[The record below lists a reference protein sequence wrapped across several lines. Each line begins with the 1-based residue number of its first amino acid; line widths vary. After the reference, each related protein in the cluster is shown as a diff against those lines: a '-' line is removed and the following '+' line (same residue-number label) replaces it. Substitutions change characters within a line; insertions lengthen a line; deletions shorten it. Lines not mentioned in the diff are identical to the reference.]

1 MNNTFRL
8 PMDDNKA
15 YVLTTPHSLRFFSG
29 FTGGEGILVIGNNFK
44 YLITDFRYIEA
55 AEKETKGYTLI
66 EFVPYFSKLE
76 NIFEKHNIQ
85 TAVIEEKFLSVGEYN
100 SFKKV
105 INDKVKIEF
114 GSDIIENARICKTE
128 EEISCIRYAEE
139 IGSEAYNYIL
149 GEIKEGVSEIE
160 LAAKIEYFMRLKGAE
175 KTSFDTIVVS
185 GCKTSLPHGVPSD
198 KQIAYGDFITM
209 DFGCVYKG
217 YCSDMTRTVVYGKAS
232 DKQREIYDIVLK
244 AQLDAISYI
253 KAGVSAKDADSVARN
268 IIEEAGYGKNFG
280 HSLGH
285 GVGLL
290 VHELPNVSSKSEY
303 ILEENMVISCEPGI
317 YIPDFG
323 GVRIEDLL
331 VVKKD
336 GVENLTTASKKF
348 TEIL

>member
-1 MNNTFRL
+1 MDNTFRL
-8 PMDDNKA
+8 PIDDNKA

-29 FTGGEGILVIGNNFK
+29 FSGGEGVLVIGNNFK

-55 AEKETKGYTLI
+55 AEKETKGYTILDS
-66 EFVPYFSKLE
+66 VPYFS
-76 NIFEKHNIQ
+76 NIEDLFEKHNVKA
-85 TAVIEEKFLSVGEYN
+85 AVIEDKFLSVGEYN
-100 SFKKV
+100 SLKKATS
-105 INDKVKIEF
+105 DKVKIEF
-114 GSDIIENARICKTE
+114 GSDIIEKARICKTE
-128 EEISCIRYAEE
+128 EEISYIRHAEE

-149 GEIKEGVSEIE
+149 GEIKEGISETL

-175 KTSFDTIVVS
+175 KTSFDTIVLS
-185 GCKTSLPHGVPSD
+185 GCKTSLPHGVPSE
-198 KQIAYGDFITM
+198 KKITYGDFITM

-217 YCSDMTRTVVYGKAS
+217 YCSDMTRTVVFGKAS
-232 DKQREIYDIVLK
+232 DKQREIYDTVLK

-253 KAGVSAKDADSVARN
+253 KSGVFAKDADGVARN
-268 IIEEAGYGKNFG
+268 IIENAGYGKNFG

-290 VHELPNVSSKSEY
+290 VHELPNVSLKSDY

-336 GVENLTTASKKF
+336 GVENLTSASKKF

>member
-1 MNNTFRL
+1 MDNTFRL
-8 PMDDNKA
+8 PVKDKTA

-29 FTGGEGILVIGNNFK
+29 FTGGEGVLIIGENFK

-55 AEKETKGYTLI
+55 AENETAGYTII
-66 EFVPYFSKLE
+66 ESVPYFSKLE
-76 NIFEKHNIQ
+76 DIFTKHNIK
-85 TAVIEEKFLSVGEYN
+85 TAVIEDKFLSVGEFN
-100 SFKKV
+100 SLKKV
-105 INDKVKIEF
+105 LSDRVNIEF
-114 GSDIIENARICKTE
+114 GSDIIEKARVCKTD
-128 EEISCIRYAEE
+128 EEISYIRHAEE

-149 GEIKEGVSEIE
+149 GEIKEGVSETF

-198 KQIAYGDFITM
+198 KKIAYGDFITM

-217 YCSDMTRTVVYGKAS
+217 YCSDMTRTVVCGRAS
-232 DKQREIYDIVLK
+232 DKQREIYETVLK
-244 AQLDAISYI
+244 AQLEAISYI
-253 KAGVSAKDADSVARN
+253 KAGVSAKAADSVARD
-268 IIEEAGYGKNFG
+268 IINDAGYGGNFG

-290 VHELPNVSSKSEY
+290 VHELPNVSPKSDY

-331 VVKKD
+331 VVKKE
-336 GVENLTTASKKF
+336 GIENLTSASKKF

>member
-1 MNNTFRL
+1 MDNTFRL
-8 PMDDNKA
+8 PKKDNTA

-29 FTGGEGILVIGNNFK
+29 FSGGEGVLVIGDNYK

-55 AEKETKGYTLI
+55 AENETNEYNII
-66 EFVPYFSKLE
+66 EAVPYFSKLE
-76 NIFEKHNIQ
+76 DIFTKHNIK
-85 TAVIEEKFLSVGEYN
+85 TAVIEDKFLSVGEY
-100 SFKKV
+100 SSLKK
-105 INDKVKIEF
+105 ILSDRVKIEF
-114 GSDIIENARICKTE
+114 GSDVIEKARICKTE
-128 EEISCIRYAEE
+128 EEISHIRHAEE

-149 GEIKEGVSEIE
+149 GEIKEGVSEIL
-160 LAAKIEYFMRLKGAE
+160 LAAKLEYFMRLKGAE

-198 KQIAYGDFITM
+198 KKITYGDFITM

-217 YCSDMTRTVVYGKAS
+217 YCSDMTRTVVFGKAS
-232 DKQREIYDIVLK
+232 DKQREIYDTVLK

-253 KAGVSAKDADSVARN
+253 KSGVSAKAADSVARN

-290 VHELPNVSSKSEY
+290 VHELPGVSPKSDY
-303 ILEENMVISCEPGI
+303 VLEENMVISCEPGI

-336 GVENLTTASKKF
+336 GTENLTSASKKF

>member
-1 MNNTFRL
+1 MDNTFRL
-8 PMDDNKA
+8 PLDDNKA
-15 YVLTTPHSLRFFSG
+15 YVLTSPHSLRFFSG
-29 FTGGEGILVIGNNFK
+29 FSGGEGVLVIGNNFK

-55 AEKETKGYTLI
+55 AEKETKGYNII
-66 EFVPYFSKLE
+66 ESVPYFSKIDDL
-76 NIFEKHNIQ
+76 FKKHNVKI
-85 TAVIEEKFLSVGEYN
+85 AVIEDKFLSVGEYN
-100 SFKKV
+100 SLKKG
-105 INDKVKIEF
+105 INDSVQIKY
-114 GSDIIENARICKTE
+114 GSDIIEKARVCKTE
-128 EEISCIRYAEE
+128 EEISYIRKAEE

-149 GEIKEGVSEIE
+149 GEIKDGVSELE

-185 GCKTSLPHGVPSD
+185 GCKTSLPHGVPSG
-198 KQIAYGDFITM
+198 KQITYGDFITM

-217 YCSDMTRTVVYGKAS
+217 YCSDMTRTVVFGRAS
-232 DKQREIYDIVLK
+232 DKQREIYEIVLK

-253 KAGVSAKDADSVARN
+253 KAGVFAKDADSVARN
-268 IIEEAGYGKNFG
+268 VIEDAGYGKNFG

-290 VHELPNVSSKSEY
+290 VHELPNVSSRSDY
-303 ILEENMVISCEPGI
+303 VLEENMVISCEPGI
-317 YIPDFG
+317 YIAGFG

-336 GVENLTTASKKF
+336 GVQNLTSASKKF